1 MHIKDSVAPAKLLP
15 DRLELRIAR
24 PMALVVVRV
33 DADAV
38 ALQRVVGILDFLQRT
53 FDIGK
58 RYRSE
63 QPESLRIILHA
74 FRAEFVDGV
83 RCSAA
88 LRRVVVNH
96 VAHLCQGKNRD
107 GDAELI
113 HLLDGLLH
121 RPGGAAATTLAGFTS
136 RTSRTAPTTSPKTES
151 RWLMVM
157 MDIDQAAFCRRL
169 VCPSLT
175 EQRARRC
182 NRAGARCRQCFD
194 NEFAP

>member
-1 MHIKDSVAPAKLLP
+1 MHIKDGVPAAKLLP
-15 DRLELRIAR
+15 DRLELRIAG
-24 PMALVVVRV
+24 PVSLVVVRV
-33 DADAV
+33 DADAI

-74 FRAEFVDGV
+74 FRAEFVDRA

-88 LRRVVVNH
+88 LWSVVVNH
-96 VAHLCQGKNRD
+96 VAHLCERKNGD

-121 RPGGAAATTLAGFTS
+121 RPGAAAATTLSSSTS
-136 RTSRTAPTTSPKTES
+136 STAPTTSTKTEA

-157 MDIDQAAFCRRL
+157 MDIDQAAFRGGL
-169 VCPSLT
+169 VCLSLT
-175 EQRARRC
+175 EQSARRC
-182 NRAGARCRQCFD
+182 YRARAGCRKCFD